1 MARGESQGTPGS
13 RHTLLFS
20 TPQPATVALFRC
32 SGQQLFAMK
41 FLVLLAM
48 GAAVTQASNTP
59 PPPLTEE
66 NSCSGLKD
74 DRSLLSSLLTVAG
87 YSDTCVAAALD
98 SCRTGRE
105 DTRYASL
112 VEEAREVVQQV
123 SAAVNKW
130 ESRPR
135 HCKDL
140 LDSGDSGSGLRQVYP
155 YPGRPHHR
163 VPVFCDHTVDGG
175 GWTVFQRR
183 TSDAIRQDFYR
194 TWVEYQLGF
203 GDLEGEFWL
212 GLDLLHQL
220 TSTTLQQL
228 RIDLDDYE
236 GEHRW
241 AKYGFFHVG
250 APETKFRLSVGRYGG
265 DAGDSLSGQSGYP
278 FSTHDADNDTWHD
291 NCAKKFRG
299 AFWYAACHKAN
310 LNGYQFMG
318 NHTSFA
324 DGIIWYEWKG
334 HHYSLKRTSMMTR
347 PAF

>member
-1 MARGESQGTPGS
+1 
-13 RHTLLFS
+13 
-20 TPQPATVALFRC
+20 
-32 SGQQLFAMK
+32 MK
-41 FLVLLAM
+41 FLVVLAM
-48 GAAVTQASNTP
+48 GVAVAQASTTSP
-59 PPPLTEE
+59 PAEE

-105 DTRYASL
+105 DVRHASL

-183 TSDAIRQDFYR
+183 TSDAVRQDFYR

-250 APETKFRLSVGRYGG
+250 APETKFRLSVGRYSG
-265 DAGDSLSGQSGYP
+265 DAGDGLSDKSGSS
-278 FSTHDADNDTWHD
+278 FSTHDADNDTWDD

-299 AFWYAACHKAN
+299 AYWYTNCHRAN
-310 LNGYQFMG
+310 LNGYQYEG
-318 NHTSFA
+318 NHTSYA
-324 DGIIWYEWKG
+324 DGINWYDWKG

>member
-1 MARGESQGTPGS
+1 
-13 RHTLLFS
+13 
-20 TPQPATVALFRC
+20 
-32 SGQQLFAMK
+32 MK
-41 FLVLLAM
+41 FLVVLAM
-48 GAAVTQASNTP
+48 GVAVAQASTTSP
-59 PPPLTEE
+59 PAEE

-105 DTRYASL
+105 DVRNASL

-183 TSDAIRQDFYR
+183 TSDAVRQDFYR

-250 APETKFRLSVGRYGG
+250 APETKFRLSVGSG
-265 DAGDSLSGQSGYP
+265 DARDGLSMKSGSS
-278 FSTHDADNDTWHD
+278 FSTHDADNDKWTD

-299 AFWYAACHKAN
+299 AYWYTNCHSSN
-310 LNGYQFMG
+310 LNGYQYVG
-318 NHTSFA
+318 SHSSYA
-324 DGIIWYEWKG
+324 DGINWSHWKG
-334 HHYSLKRTSMMTR
+334 QHYSLKRTSMMIR

>member
-1 MARGESQGTPGS
+1 
-13 RHTLLFS
+13 
-20 TPQPATVALFRC
+20 
-32 SGQQLFAMK
+32 MK
-41 FLVLLAM
+41 FLVLFAM
-48 GAAVTQASNTP
+48 GVAVAMTSSTP
-59 PPPLTEE
+59 PPAEG

-87 YSDTCVAAALD
+87 YNDTCVAAALD

-105 DTRYASL
+105 DSRHAPL

-183 TSDAIRQDFYR
+183 TSDAVRQDFYR

-250 APETKFRLSVGRYGG
+250 APETKFRLSVGRYSG
-265 DAGDSLSGQSGYP
+265 DAGDGLSGKNGNS
-278 FSTHDADNDTWHD
+278 FSTHDADNDTWDD
-291 NCAKKFRG
+291 NCAEKYRG
-299 AFWYAACHKAN
+299 AYWYGACHSSN
-310 LNGYQFMG
+310 LNGYQYVG
-318 NHTSFA
+318 NHTSYA
-324 DGIIWYEWKG
+324 DGINWKNWKG
-334 HHYSLKRTSMMTR
+334 HHYSLKRTSMMIR

>member
-1 MARGESQGTPGS
+1 
-13 RHTLLFS
+13 
-20 TPQPATVALFRC
+20 
-32 SGQQLFAMK
+32 MK
-41 FLVLLAM
+41 FLVVLAV
-48 GAAVTQASNTP
+48 GVAVAQASTTP
-59 PPPLTEE
+59 PPAEE
-66 NSCSGLKD
+66 NSSSGLMG
-74 DRSLLSSLLTVAG
+74 DRSLLSNLLIVAG

-98 SCRTGRE
+98 SCRTGQE
-105 DTRYASL
+105 DSRHASL

-183 TSDAIRQDFYR
+183 TSDAVRQDFYR

-250 APETKFRLSVGRYGG
+250 APETKFRLSVGRYSGN
-265 DAGDSLSGQSGYP
+265 AGNSLEYHHYNQ
-278 FSTHDADNDTWHD
+278 FSTHDDDNARSSH
-291 NCAKKFRG
+291 NCAQKYRG
-299 AFWYAACHKAN
+299 AFWYNDCHHSN
-310 LNGYQFMG
+310 LNGYQYVG
-318 NHTSFA
+318 NHTTHA
-324 DGIIWYEWKG
+324 DGINWFHWKG
-334 HHYSLKRTSMMTR
+334 HRYSLKRTSMMIR
-347 PAF
+347 PSF

>member
-1 MARGESQGTPGS
+1 MQ
-13 RHTLLFS
+13 
-20 TPQPATVALFRC
+20 
-32 SGQQLFAMK
+32 
-41 FLVLLAM
+41 FLVFLAM
-48 GAAVTQASNTP
+48 GVAVAQASATP
-59 PPPLTEE
+59 PTAEE

-74 DRSLLSSLLTVAG
+74 DRSLLSSLLAVTG
-87 YSDTCVAAALD
+87 YSDACVAAALD
-98 SCRTGRE
+98 FCSSGQE
-105 DTRYASL
+105 DSRYASL
-112 VEEAREVVQQV
+112 MEEAREVVQQV

-183 TSDAIRQDFYR
+183 TSDAVRQDFYR

-250 APETKFRLSVGRYGG
+250 APETKFRLSVGSYSG
-265 DAGDSLSGQSGYP
+265 DAGDSFTRHNGQA
-278 FSTHDADNDTWHD
+278 FSTHDADNDSHKTYNCAESRRGAYWYD
-291 NCAKKFRG
+291 NCADS
-299 AFWYAACHKAN
+299 N
-310 LNGYQFMG
+310 LNGYQYMG
-318 NHTSFA
+318 NYTSFA
-324 DGIIWYEWKG
+324 DGIYWIHWRD
-334 HHYSLKRTSMMTR
+334 HQYSLKRTSMMTR

>member
-1 MARGESQGTPGS
+1 MQVLVFLAVGV
-13 RHTLLFS
+13 
-20 TPQPATVALFRC
+20 TVA
-32 SGQQLFAMK
+32 
-41 FLVLLAM
+41 
-48 GAAVTQASNTP
+48 QASATP
-59 PPPLTEE
+59 PTAGE

-74 DRSLLSSLLTVAG
+74 NRSLLTSLLTAAG
-87 YSDTCVAAALD
+87 YNDTCVAAALD
-98 SCRTGRE
+98 FCSSGQE
-105 DTRYASL
+105 DSRYASL
-112 VEEAREVVQQV
+112 MEEAREVVQQV

-183 TSDAIRQDFYR
+183 TSDAARQNFSR
-194 TWVEYQLGF
+194 TWIEYQLGF

-250 APETKFRLSVGRYGG
+250 APETKFRLSLGSYSG
-265 DAGDSLSGQSGYP
+265 DAGDSLAYHNGHP
-278 FSTHDADNDTWHD
+278 FTTHDVDNDNWSG
-291 NCAKKFRG
+291 NCAQKFRG
-299 AFWYAACHKAN
+299 AYWYDDCSRSN
-310 LNGYQFMG
+310 LNGYQYEG
-318 NHTSFA
+318 NHTST
-324 DGIIWYEWKG
+324 DGGIYWNQWRG
-334 HHYSLKRTSMMTR
+334 HHYSLKRTSMMIR

>member
-1 MARGESQGTPGS
+1 MHFFVVLSMVVTMA
-13 RHTLLFS
+13 
-20 TPQPATVALFRC
+20 
-32 SGQQLFAMK
+32 
-41 FLVLLAM
+41 
-48 GAAVTQASNTP
+48 QASSAP
-59 PPPLTEE
+59 PTTEE

-74 DRSLLSSLLTVAG
+74 DRSLLSTLLTITG

-98 SCRTGRE
+98 FCSIDQKNSSYR
-105 DTRYASL
+105 SFM
-112 VEEAREVVQQV
+112 EEAKEVVQQV
-123 SAAVNKW
+123 SVAVNKW

-155 YPGRPHHR
+155 YPGQPHHR
-163 VPVFCDHTVDGG
+163 VTVFCDHTVDGG

-183 TSDAIRQDFYR
+183 TSDAVRQDFYR
-194 TWVEYQLGF
+194 TWIEYRLGF

-228 RIDLDDYE
+228 RIDLHDYE

-250 APETKFRLSVGRYGG
+250 APETKFRLKVGSYSG
-265 DAGDSLSGQSGYP
+265 DAGDSLAAKHNGMR
-278 FSTHDADNDTWHD
+278 FSTRDDDNDKNNEWH
-291 NCAKKFRG
+291 CAQRRRG
-299 AFWYAACHKAN
+299 GYWYNACYDSN
-310 LNGYQFMG
+310 LNGYQYVG
-318 NHTSFA
+318 HDT
-324 DGIIWYEWKG
+324 DDHRGIAWRHWRG
-334 HHYSLKRTSMMTR
+334 TTYSLKAASMMMR

>member
-1 MARGESQGTPGS
+1 MESQRLQDMPLHS
-13 RHTLLFS
+13 TLL
-20 TPQPATVALFRC
+20 TATVTLVSC
-32 SGQQLFAMK
+32 SGQQLLAMK
-41 FLVLLAM
+41 FLVLLTM
-48 GAAVTQASNTP
+48 SVAVTQVNSALP
-59 PPPLTEE
+59 VAEK
-66 NSCSGLKD
+66 NSCSGLKN

-98 SCRTGRE
+98 SCRTGQE
-105 DTRYASL
+105 VSRYASL
-112 VEEAREVVQQV
+112 VEDAREVVQQV
-123 SAAVNKW
+123 SVAVNKW

-155 YPGRPHHR
+155 FPGQPHHR
-163 VPVFCDHTVDGG
+163 VTVFCDHTVDGG

-183 TSDAIRQDFYR
+183 TSDAVRQDFFR
-194 TWVEYQLGF
+194 TWIEYQLGF

-220 TSTTLQQL
+220 TSTTLQEL
-228 RIDLDDYE
+228 RIDLHDYE

-250 APETKFRLSVGRYGG
+250 TPETKFRLSVGRYSG
-265 DAGDSLSGQSGYP
+265 DAGDSLAGQSGVS
-278 FSTHDADNDTWHD
+278 FSTRDADNDKAND
-291 NCAKKFRG
+291 SCAQKFRG
-299 AFWYAACHKAN
+299 GFWYAACHRAN
-310 LNGYQFMG
+310 LNGYQHVG

-324 DGIIWYEWKG
+324 DGINWFDWKG
-334 HHYSLKRTSMMTR
+334 YHYSLKQTSIMTR